1 MTCAFHISNRWA
13 IVCLLSFVVLFS
25 ACSREEVGPL
35 GTEFS
40 GTERSALQPQNEA
53 SEQEGTRGGNTLRNG
68 EVIEENGADNGGISD
83 DGDDTGDS
91 ERNRKNKGNN

>member
-1 MTCAFHISNRWA
+1 M
-13 IVCLLSFVVLFS
+13 
-25 ACSREEVGPL
+25 
-35 GTEFS
+35 GTEFP